1 MTNVQGEGVGGRREN
16 NNNKQPHN
24 PAHASMWLRSEN
36 ASAEPQSSAAFR
48 SSRAAVTSGEC
59 GDCVGGDPSTCNP
72 EPDEES
78 WNQQQSNK
86 RTPRAPTRHGNSNND
101 VNLQQ
106 HPQQHPQQ
114 QPTTTTHHNNP
125 QQHQPQ
131 QQQQPATS
139 TLVRT
144 CDGSSGRAD
153 GVADA
158 IRGAKEE
165 ASW

>member
-101 VNLQQ
+101 DNL
-106 HPQQHPQQ
+106 QQHPQQ